1 MIVVRILI
9 LVVGIA
15 FIEYLVV
22 GKCIQTEIYKY
33 ANEYS
38 KKNTLYYQQLQE
50 INRDFSLSPSML
62 KRAYKLVT
70 AIEREAKEEE
80 NEDKKWI
87 CK

>member
-9 LVVGIA
+9 LIVGIA
-15 FIEYLVV
+15 FIEYLIV

-50 INRDFSLSPSML
+50 ITRAFSLVPSML
-62 KRAYKLVT
+62 PRTYVLVP